1 MELKQ
6 QNLILTDEKGFL
18 ASLIDT
24 LAKEKED
31 LLAKIDKQQKQI
43 KFLAIRA
50 TAFTLK
56 VKNDPVEVEQT
67 SNK

>member
-18 ASLIDT
+18 ASLIDS

-50 TAFTLK
+50 TVSALK